1 MQLNFS
7 GKVAVVTGGTRG
19 IGAAI
24 ASQLKRSGAEVI
36 ALGSSS
42 DSVRSASEENPQIE
56 FQSTDLSDTTA
67 TNQLLE
73 TLGTRKIDI
82 LINNAGINKIN
93 TVGEVNINDWDDIQA
108 VNIRAPFLLCRSLA
122 PKMAERSYG
131 RIINIASIFGHVTRA
146 QRAAYTTSKAALIG
160 FTKALAVDYANQN
173 VLVNAVGPGFIDT
186 ELTRA
191 ILPPNEREKLTN
203 QVPMKRLGSPEEIA
217 ALVTFLVSDKNTF
230 VTGQHIIA
238 DGGFTVV

>member
-24 ASQLKRSGAEVI
+24 VSQLNRSGARVI
-36 ALGSSS
+36 ALGSSNES
-42 DSVRSASEENPQIE
+42 IQSASEENPEVE
-56 FQSTDLSDTTA
+56 FQSTDFNDRTA

-73 TLGTRKIDI
+73 TLGSRQIDI
-82 LINNAGINKIN
+82 LINNAGINKID
-93 TVGEVNINDWDDIQA
+93 TVGEINITDWDNIHA
-108 VNIRAPFLLCRSLA
+108 VNVRAPFLLCRSLA

-160 FTKALAVDYANQN
+160 FTKSLAVDYAKQN

-186 ELTRA
+186 ELTRS
-191 ILPPNEREKLTN
+191 ILSPKEREKLTA
-203 QVPMKRLGSPEEIA
+203 QVPMRRLGSPEEIA
-217 ALVTFLVSDKNTF
+217 SLVTFLVSDNNTF

>member
-24 ASQLKRSGAEVI
+24 VSQLNRSGARVI
-36 ALGSSS
+36 ALGSSNES
-42 DSVRSASEENPQIE
+42 IQSASEENPEVE
-56 FQSTDLSDTTA
+56 FQSTDFNDRTA

-73 TLGTRKIDI
+73 TLGSRQIDI
-82 LINNAGINKIN
+82 LINNAGINKID
-93 TVGEVNINDWDDIQA
+93 TVGEINITDWDNIQA
-108 VNIRAPFLLCRSLA
+108 VNVRAPFLLCRSLA

-160 FTKALAVDYANQN
+160 FTKSLAVDYAKQN

-186 ELTRA
+186 ELTRS
-191 ILPPNEREKLTN
+191 ILSPKEREKLTA
-203 QVPMKRLGSPEEIA
+203 QVPMRRLGSPEEIA
-217 ALVTFLVSDKNTF
+217 SLVTFLVSDNNTF